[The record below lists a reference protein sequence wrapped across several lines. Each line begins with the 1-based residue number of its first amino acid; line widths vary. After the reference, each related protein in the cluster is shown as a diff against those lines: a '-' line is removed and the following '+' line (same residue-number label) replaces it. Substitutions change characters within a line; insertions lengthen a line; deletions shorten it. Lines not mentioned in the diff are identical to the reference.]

1 MKKFFAVLA
10 LVLMSLS
17 SFTSSIQAKQTTAEP
32 QRKIDLAMTLKFIQG
47 WSARDKWD
55 KFPESPSFAYYNT
68 YSLKALN
75 AGISPELREKIVD
88 ALKSCQMKDG
98 GFSAGPGHGTDS
110 NTIFTYYS
118 LATLDLLN
126 ALDSIDGQHAA
137 AYVRSLIQKDGSIKA
152 KAADAGATLATT
164 YYGVASLGLLHALD
178 TVDKKSVIAYINTYR
193 EDRKGYCLIQG
204 KISMP
209 GATFMAVKSLSLLGG
224 MTPAVRTD
232 VVKYLKRT
240 RYSGLMKNNTYR
252 TLPSMEDM
260 AAVIDTLA
268 ELSALNV
275 IDKSSVNKFI
285 ESLYIPEN
293 GGFGPEPGLGT
304 TPPSTYYA
312 VNCLSK
318 IGKLDALFPL
328 QPLRKRSGAS

>member
-10 LVLMSLS
+10 LVLMSLPTFAS
-17 SFTSSIQAKQTTAEP
+17 VAHATKKTGEP
-32 QRKIDLAMTLKFIQG
+32 QKTIDLAMTLKFIQG
-47 WSARDKWD
+47 WSSRDKWD

-75 AGISPELREKIVD
+75 AEIGPELRAKIVD

-126 ALDSIDGQHAA
+126 ALDSIDRQQAV
-137 AYVRSLIQKDGSIKA
+137 AYVRSLMQKDGSIKA

-193 EDRKGYCLIQG
+193 EARKGYCLIQG

-224 MTPAVRTD
+224 LTPPVRTE
-232 VVKYLKRT
+232 VVNYLKRT
-240 RYSGLMKNNTYR
+240 RYSGLMKNNTYK
-252 TLPSMEDM
+252 TLPVIEDM
-260 AAVIDTLA
+260 VAVLDTLA
-268 ELSALNV
+268 ELSSLRV
-275 IDKSSVNKFI
+275 IDKRSVHQFV

-304 TPPSTYYA
+304 TPPSTYHA
-312 VNCLSK
+312 LVCLE
-318 IGKLDALFPL
+318 KLGELGGAAG
-328 QPLRKRSGAS
+328 RK

>member
-1 MKKFFAVLA
+1 MKKFFVVIA
-10 LVLMSLS
+10 LVLMALS
-17 SFTSSIQAKQTTAEP
+17 PLTSSIHAKQRTAEP
-32 QRKIDLAMTLKFIQG
+32 QRKIDLAMTVKFIQS
-47 WSARDKWD
+47 WSTRDKWD

-75 AGISPELREKIVD
+75 AEISPELREKIVD

-98 GFSAGPGHGTDS
+98 GFSAGPGHGADS

-126 ALDSIDGQHAA
+126 ALDSIAGQQAVV
-137 AYVRSLIQKDGSIKA
+137 YVRSLVRKDGSIKA
-152 KAADAGATLATT
+152 KADDAGATLATT

-193 EDRKGYCLIQG
+193 EGRKGYCLIAG
-204 KISMP
+204 TISMP

-224 MTPAVRTD
+224 LTPAVRTE
-232 VVKYLKRT
+232 VVNYLKRS
-240 RYSGLMKNNTYR
+240 RYSGRMKNNTYS
-252 TLPSMEDM
+252 TQPSIQDM
-260 AAVIDTLA
+260 AAVIDTLG
-268 ELSALNV
+268 ELKSLNV
-275 IDKSSVNKFI
+275 IDKSSVYKFI

-312 VNCLSK
+312 INCLSK
-318 IGKLDALFPL
+318 IGKLDALFPPL
-328 QPLRKRSGAS
+328 QPHRKRS

>member
-1 MKKFFAVLA
+1 MQ
-10 LVLMSLS
+10 S
-17 SFTSSIQAKQTTAEP
+17 TTIAEP
-32 QRKIDLAMTLKFIQG
+32 QQKIDLAMTLKFIQG
-47 WSARDKWD
+47 WSTRDKWD

-75 AGISPELREKIVD
+75 GEISPELKQKIVA

-98 GFSAGPGHGTDS
+98 GFSAGPGQGTES

-126 ALDSIDGQHAA
+126 ALDSIDLQHAIT
-137 AYVRSLIQKDGSIKA
+137 YVHSLVQKDGSIKA
-152 KAADAGATLATT
+152 KTADAGATLATT

-178 TVDKKSVIAYINTYR
+178 TVDKKSVIGYINTYR
-193 EDRKGYCLIQG
+193 EERKGYCLIQG

-224 MTPAVRTD
+224 LTPDVRKE
-232 VVKYLKRT
+232 VVNYLKGS
-240 RYSGLMKNNTYR
+240 RYSGRMKQNTYS
-252 TLPSMEDM
+252 TLPNLQDM

-268 ELSALNV
+268 ELSSLNV
-275 IDKSSVNKFI
+275 IDKDSVYKFI

-304 TPPSTYYA
+304 TPPSTYQA
-312 VNCLSK
+312 VNCLAK
-318 IGKLDALFPL
+318 IGKLDALYP
-328 QPLRKRSGAS
+328 PLRK

>member
-10 LVLMSLS
+10 LVLMSLPTFAS
-17 SFTSSIQAKQTTAEP
+17 VAHATKKTGEP
-32 QRKIDLAMTLKFIQG
+32 QKTIDLAMTLKFIQG

-75 AGISPELREKIVD
+75 AEIGPELRAKIVD

-126 ALDSIDGQHAA
+126 ALDSIDRQQAV
-137 AYVRSLIQKDGSIKA
+137 AYVRSLMQKDGSIKA

-193 EDRKGYCLIQG
+193 EARKGYCLIQG

-224 MTPAVRTD
+224 LTPSVRTE
-232 VVKYLKRT
+232 VVNYLKRT
-240 RYSGLMKNNTYR
+240 RYSGLMKNNTYK
-252 TLPSMEDM
+252 TLPVIEDM
-260 AAVIDTLA
+260 VAVLDTLA
-268 ELSALNV
+268 ELSSLRV
-275 IDKSSVNKFI
+275 IDKRSVHQFV

-304 TPPSTYYA
+304 TPPSTYHA
-312 VNCLSK
+312 LVCLE
-318 IGKLDALFPL
+318 KLGELGGAAG
-328 QPLRKRSGAS
+328 RK

>member
-10 LVLMSLS
+10 FVLMSLS
-17 SFTSSIQAKQTTAEP
+17 SFTSSIHAKQTIAEP
-32 QRKIDLAMTLKFIQG
+32 QQKIDLAMTLKFIQA
-47 WSARDKWD
+47 WSVRDKWD
-55 KFPESPSFAYYNT
+55 KFPESPSFAYYNV

-75 AGISPELREKIVD
+75 TEISPELRTKIVD

-126 ALDSIDGQHAA
+126 ALDSIDRQQAI
-137 AYVRSLIQKDGSIKA
+137 AYVSSLVQKDGSIKA

-164 YYGVASLGLLHALD
+164 YYGIASLGLLHALD
-178 TVDKKSVIAYINTYR
+178 TVNKKSVIGYIDTYR
-193 EDRKGYCLIQG
+193 EGRKGYCLIQG

-224 MTPAVRTD
+224 LTPAVRTE
-232 VVKYLKRT
+232 VVDYLTRT
-240 RYSGLMKNNTYR
+240 RYSGRMKHNTYS
-252 TLPSMEDM
+252 TLPNMQDM
-260 AAVIDTLA
+260 AAVIEALQ
-268 ELSALNV
+268 ELSALN
-275 IDKSSVNKFI
+275 IINKHSVYQFV
-285 ESLYIPEN
+285 ESLYVPEN

-312 VNCLSK
+312 LACLEK
-318 IGKLDALFPL
+318 IGELGQSAG
-328 QPLRKRSGAS
+328 RK

>member
-1 MKKFFAVLA
+1 MKKFFAVLS

-17 SFTSSIQAKQTTAEP
+17 SFTPVVHATNKVMEP
-32 QRKIDLAMTLKFIQG
+32 QKTIDLGMTLKFIQG
-47 WSARDKWD
+47 WSTRDKWD

-75 AGISPELREKIVD
+75 AEVSPELKQKIVD

-98 GFSAGPGHGTDS
+98 GFSAGPGHGTES

-126 ALDSIDGQHAA
+126 ALDSINREQAV
-137 AYVRSLIQKDGSIKA
+137 AYVRSLVQKDGSIKA
-152 KAADAGATLATT
+152 KADDAGATLATT

-178 TVDKKSVIAYINTYR
+178 TVDRKSVIGYINTYR
-193 EDRKGYCLIQG
+193 EGRKGYGLIRG

-224 MTPAVRTD
+224 LTPAARTE
-232 VVKYLKRT
+232 VVDYLTRT
-240 RYSGLMKNNTYR
+240 RYSGRMKHNTYS
-252 TLPSMEDM
+252 TLPNMQDM
-260 AAVIDTLA
+260 TAVIEALQ
-268 ELSALNV
+268 ELSSLNV
-275 IDKSSVNKFI
+275 INKHSVYQFV
-285 ESLYIPEN
+285 EALYVPEN

-312 VNCLSK
+312 LVCLEK
-318 IGKLDALFPL
+318 IGELGQTDG
-328 QPLRKRSGAS
+328 RK